1 MKSYE
6 CALMG
11 SHLRRVRPETTLF
24 SEKDST
30 SLRLQTLWWRKWLR
44 LRRTLPVSR
53 YQFFY
58 HCRGTCRQEAVQ
70 ALHVFSIYVSVV

>member
-1 MKSYE
+1 MESNE

-11 SHLRRVRPETTLF
+11 SHLRRVRLETTLF

-30 SLRLQTLWWRKWLR
+30 SLRLQTLWLRKWSR
-44 LRRTLPVSR
+44 PHRTLPVSR

-58 HCRGTCRQEAVQ
+58 HCRGTCRHEAVQ
-70 ALHVFSIYVSVV
+70 ALHAFSIDVSFV